1 MQTYVSFRIKN
12 AQKNDII
19 FIIIIKGD
27 TLCTRFKIGNMY
39 SS

>member
-1 MQTYVSFRIKN
+1 MQTYVSYWIKN
-12 AQKNDII
+12 QSKNDII

-39 SS
+39 LS